1 MKGLMMDTPLL
12 ITSLIRFAAEYHG
25 DTEIVSRTL
34 EGPLHRYT
42 YSDAYQRIQKLAN
55 ALHKFG
61 VRPGDRVA
69 TLAWNGY
76 RHFEL
81 YYAISSMG
89 AVCHTINPRLFH
101 EQIDY
106 IVNHADDRVI
116 FIDLPF
122 VELVEELQKKLTT
135 VEAYVV
141 MTDAAHMPETTL
153 KEAVDYESFIADETD
168 SYDWPMLDE
177 NAAASLC
184 YTSGTTGNPKGV
196 LFSHRSTVLHS
207 FSICHADATLAL
219 SSSTTVLPVV
229 PMFHVHAWG
238 IPYGAVM
245 SGSKLVFAGAK
256 LDGKSLYELF
266 ESERVTITAGVPTVW
281 LGLIEYMKSSG
292 KKFSHLDSIVI
303 GGSAAPLSMI
313 KDLEEGFGV
322 SVMQAWGMTEISPIG
337 TNGRLKGKYQNL
349 PADER
354 HVIKTAQGRAKF
366 GVDLKIVDDEGRYLP
381 HDGTTSGELLVHGPW
396 VAQAYFKDEEASKLS
411 HDNEGWMRTGDV
423 GTIDADGHLR
433 LIDRTKDLI
442 KSGGE
447 WISSIE
453 LENAATGHPAV
464 AEAAAIAVA
473 HPKWTE
479 RPLLFVVPLGEAELD
494 GEEIME
500 FLKDKV
506 AKWWLPDDIIFVGA
520 LPHTATGKIHKLRL
534 REQYRDYKL
543 PTA

>member
-1 MKGLMMDTPLL
+1 MDTPLL

>member
-61 VRPGDRVA
+61 IRPGDRVA

-177 NAAASLC
+177 NTAASLC

-322 SVMQAWGMTEISPIG
+322 SVMQAWGMTEISPVG
-337 TNGRLKGKYQNL
+337 TNGRLKGKYQDL

-354 HVIKTAQGRAKF
+354 HAIKTAQGRAKF

-381 HDGTTSGELLVHGPW
+381 HDGTTSGELLVRGPW

-433 LIDRTKDLI
+433 LTDRTKDLI

-453 LENAATGHPAV
+453 LENAAIGHPAV

-479 RPLLFVVPLGEAELD
+479 RPLLFVVPLGEAEVD

-506 AKWWLPDDIIFVGA
+506 AKWWLPDDIIFVEA

>member
-1 MKGLMMDTPLL
+1 MDTPLL
-12 ITSLIRFAAEYHG
+12 ISSLIRFAAQYHS

-42 YSDAYQRIQKLAN
+42 YSEAYLRIKKLAN

-61 VRPGDRVA
+61 IQPGDRVA

-106 IVNHADDRVI
+106 IINHAEDRMI
-116 FIDLPF
+116 FADLPF
-122 VELVEELQKKLTT
+122 VKLVEGLQTKLTT

-141 MTDAAHMPETTL
+141 MTDTEHMPETTL
-153 KEAVDYESFIADETD
+153 KKAVDYELFIADETD
-168 SYDWPMLDE
+168 SFDWPILDE
-177 NAAASLC
+177 NTAASLC

-219 SSSTTVLPVV
+219 SSNTTVLPVV

-238 IPYGAVM
+238 IPYGAAM
-245 SGSKLVFAGAK
+245 SGSKLVFAGAE
-256 LDGKSLYELF
+256 LDGKSLYKLF
-266 ESERVTITAGVPTVW
+266 EEEHVTITAGVPTVW

-292 KKFSHLDSIVI
+292 RQFNYLDSVVI

-313 KDLEEGFGV
+313 KDLEEQFGV

-337 TNGRLKGKYQNL
+337 TNGRLKGKYHDL
-349 PADER
+349 PTNER
-354 HVIKTAQGRAKF
+354 HAIQSVQGRAIF
-366 GVDLKIVDDEGRYLP
+366 GVDLKIINDKGGRLP
-381 HDGTTSGELLVHGPW
+381 HNGTAAGELLVRGPW

-411 HDNEGWMRTGDV
+411 HDGEGWMRTGDV
-423 GTIDADGHLR
+423 GTIDPDGHLR
-433 LIDRTKDLI
+433 LTDRTKDLI

-453 LENAATGHPAV
+453 LENAAIGHPDV
-464 AEAAAIAVA
+464 AEAAAIGIA

-479 RPLLFVVPLGEAELD
+479 RPLLLIVRKAGAQLERD
-494 GEEIME
+494 EITK

-506 AKWWLPDDIIFVGA
+506 AKWWLPDDILFVEA
-520 LPHTATGKIHKLRL
+520 LPHTATGKIQKLRL

-543 PTA
+543 STA

>member
-12 ITSLIRFAAEYHG
+12 ISSLIRFAAQYHS

-42 YSDAYQRIQKLAN
+42 YSDAYLRIKKLAN

-61 VRPGDRVA
+61 IQPGDRVA

-106 IVNHADDRVI
+106 IINHAEDRMI
-116 FIDLPF
+116 FADLPF
-122 VELVEELQKKLTT
+122 VKLVEGLQTKLTT

-141 MTDAAHMPETTL
+141 MTDTEHMPETTL
-153 KEAVDYESFIADETD
+153 KEAVDYELFIADETD
-168 SYDWPMLDE
+168 SFDWPILDE
-177 NAAASLC
+177 NTAASLC

-219 SSSTTVLPVV
+219 SSNTTVLPVV

-238 IPYGAVM
+238 IPYGAAM
-245 SGSKLVFAGAK
+245 SGSKLVFAGAE
-256 LDGKSLYELF
+256 LDGKSLYKLF
-266 ESERVTITAGVPTVW
+266 EEEHVTITAGVPTVW

-292 KKFSHLDSIVI
+292 SQFNYLDSVVI

-313 KDLEEGFGV
+313 KDLEEQFGV

-337 TNGRLKGKYQNL
+337 TNGRLKGKYHDL
-349 PADER
+349 PTNER
-354 HVIKTAQGRAKF
+354 HEIQSVQGRAIF
-366 GVDLKIVDDEGRYLP
+366 GVDLKIINDKGRRLP
-381 HDGTTSGELLVHGPW
+381 HDGTAAGELLVRGPW

-411 HDNEGWMRTGDV
+411 HDGEGWMRTGDV
-423 GTIDADGHLR
+423 GTIDPDGHLR
-433 LIDRTKDLI
+433 LTDRTKDLI

-453 LENAATGHPAV
+453 LENAAIGHPDV
-464 AEAAAIAVA
+464 AEAAAIGIA

-479 RPLLFVVPLGEAELD
+479 RPLLLIVRKAGAQLERD
-494 GEEIME
+494 EITK

-506 AKWWLPDDIIFVGA
+506 AKWWLPDDILFVET
-520 LPHTATGKIHKLRL
+520 LPHTATGKIQKLRL

-543 PTA
+543 STA

>member
-313 KDLEEGFGV
+313 KDIEEGFGV

>member
-1 MKGLMMDTPLL
+1 MDTPLL

-42 YSDAYQRIQKLAN
+42 YSDAYLRIQKLAN

-61 VRPGDRVA
+61 IRPGDRVA

-106 IVNHADDRVI
+106 IVNHADDRMI

-122 VELVEELQKKLTT
+122 VELVEELQTKLTT

-141 MTDAAHMPETTL
+141 MTDASHMPETTL
-153 KEAVDYESFIADETD
+153 KEVVDYESFIADETD

-245 SGSKLVFAGAK
+245 SGSKLVFAGAR

-281 LGLIEYMKSSG
+281 LGLIEYMKSAG
-292 KKFSHLDSIVI
+292 KQFSHLDSIVI

-322 SVMQAWGMTEISPIG
+322 SVMQAWGMTEISPVG
-337 TNGRLKGKYQNL
+337 TNGRLKGKYQDL

-354 HVIKTAQGRAKF
+354 HAIKTAQGRAKF
-366 GVDLKIVDDEGRYLP
+366 GVDLKIVDDKGRYLP
-381 HDGTTSGELLVHGPW
+381 HDGTTSGELLVRGPW

-433 LIDRTKDLI
+433 LTDRTKDLI

-453 LENAATGHPAV
+453 LENAAIGHPAV

-479 RPLLFVVPLGEAELD
+479 RPLLFVVPLGGAELD

-506 AKWWLPDDIIFVGA
+506 AKWWLPDDIIFVEA

>member
-1 MKGLMMDTPLL
+1 MMDTPLL

>member
-337 TNGRLKGKYQNL
+337 TNGRLNGKYQNL
-349 PADER
+349 PAD
-354 HVIKTAQGRAKF
+354 
-366 GVDLKIVDDEGRYLP
+366 
-381 HDGTTSGELLVHGPW
+381 
-396 VAQAYFKDEEASKLS
+396 
-411 HDNEGWMRTGDV
+411 
-423 GTIDADGHLR
+423 
-433 LIDRTKDLI
+433 
-442 KSGGE
+442 
-447 WISSIE
+447 
-453 LENAATGHPAV
+453 
-464 AEAAAIAVA
+464 
-473 HPKWTE
+473 
-479 RPLLFVVPLGEAELD
+479 
-494 GEEIME
+494 
-500 FLKDKV
+500 
-506 AKWWLPDDIIFVGA
+506 
-520 LPHTATGKIHKLRL
+520 
-534 REQYRDYKL
+534 
-543 PTA
+543 